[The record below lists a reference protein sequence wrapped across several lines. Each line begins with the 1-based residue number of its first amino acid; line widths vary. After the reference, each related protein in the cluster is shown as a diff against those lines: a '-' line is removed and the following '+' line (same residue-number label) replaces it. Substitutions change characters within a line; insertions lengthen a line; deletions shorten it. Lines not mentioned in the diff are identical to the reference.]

1 VPVIWMVLPA
11 SGGGACRETVVSGS
25 QGEKVCQEE
34 EVVGSLGSRP
44 QTMWDVELKASTRF
58 SNKKVRGGCERP
70 APGAWRGR
78 RQTEGGGR

>member
-1 VPVIWMVLPA
+1 MIRMVLPA
-11 SGGGACRETVVSGS
+11 SGGGARRETMVSGS

-34 EVVGSLGSRP
+34 EVVCSLGSYP

-70 APGAWRGR
+70 APGAWRG
-78 RQTEGGGR
+78 